1 MPPPMPP
8 PGTLPGGDE
17 GDQPAARHPPSSAGA
32 SAGTDGPLPPNV
44 LFVVATAHTD
54 LAVMAAALLDRHTKG
69 QVRIHIATT
78 HAAAGAGVGAGV
90 GPIPAPPPG
99 RIVQQ
104 AMAEAGLA
112 APPSTATVT
121 RLTAARL
128 AAATVVVWLNPDW
141 QVWQL
146 HDPHSQDW
154 FIDEPADKPLE
165 LVRQLRAA
173 LASKTSELAASLLR
187 GH

>member
-1 MPPPMPP
+1 MTL

-17 GDQPAARHPPSSAGA
+17 GDQPAVPRPPDSAGA
-32 SAGTDGPLPPNV
+32 GAGPGTGGPLPLSV
-44 LFVVATAHTD
+44 LFVVATSHVD
-54 LAVMAAALLDRHTKG
+54 LAVMAAALLDRHTTG

-78 HAAAGAGVGAGV
+78 HAEAGAG
-90 GPIPAPPPG
+90 PIPPPPLG
-99 RIVQQ
+99 GVVQQ

-112 APPSTATVT
+112 APASTATVT

-154 FIDEPADKPLE
+154 FIDEPADKPLG

-173 LASKTSELAASLLR
+173 LASKASELAVSLLR
-187 GH
+187 GD